1 MEAVLYFRS
10 KRALW
15 FNIATFLPLAI
26 AIYMIFHDPWY
37 LSLVFLPV
45 FAFIFPI
52 YFRTYYTIHRINGLT
67 VVCGLLYK
75 KHFGIGE
82 IRIIQKSSN
91 PIPSPALSLKRIE
104 LKFKNNQSVLVSPAR
119 QDVFIKALLMINPE
133 IEVI

>member
-15 FNIATFLPLAI
+15 FNIATFLPVTI
-26 AIYMIFHDPWY
+26 AIYMMFQDPWY

-52 YFRTYYTIHRINGLT
+52 YFRTYYAIHKINGLT

-75 KHFGIGE
+75 KHFAIGD
-82 IRIIQKSSN
+82 IRTIQKSNN
-91 PIPSPALSLKRIE
+91 PIPSPALSLKRLE
-104 LKFKNNQSVLVSPAR
+104 LRLKNNQSLLVSPAR
-119 QDVFIKALLMINPE
+119 QEVFIKALLMINPE
-133 IEVI
+133 IEVK